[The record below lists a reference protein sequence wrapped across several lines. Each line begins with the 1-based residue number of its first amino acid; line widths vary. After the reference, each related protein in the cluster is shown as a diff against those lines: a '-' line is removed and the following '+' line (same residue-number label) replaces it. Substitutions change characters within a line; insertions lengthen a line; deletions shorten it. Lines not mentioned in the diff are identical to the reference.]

1 MDFKEKLRSE
11 LVEIRDRYY
20 AAKNNYIAAKNG
32 LKPDFVKE
40 DIKLLLE
47 EKNTVGHLLSIWERK
62 CDLYGVDKK

>member
-1 MDFKEKLRSE
+1 MDFKEKLRLE
-11 LVEIRDRYY
+11 LVEIRDKYY

-40 DIKLLLE
+40 DVDLLRE
-47 EKNTVGHLLSIWERK
+47 EKSTYGHLLSIWERK